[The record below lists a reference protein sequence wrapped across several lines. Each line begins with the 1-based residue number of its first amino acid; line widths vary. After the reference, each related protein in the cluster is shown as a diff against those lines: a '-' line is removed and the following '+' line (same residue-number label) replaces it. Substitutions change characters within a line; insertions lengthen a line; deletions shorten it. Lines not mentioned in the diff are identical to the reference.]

1 MTSVETENESWIL
14 PSFAKSVFYV
24 LLEKN
29 QEWIGMVSD
38 EQNKELANSRGKQQE
53 NRKNGKEIDN
63 YLKQHKKGIIASV
76 RLDPRRCWFHPSR
89 EGME

>member
-14 PSFAKSVFYV
+14 PSFAKSAFYV

-29 QEWIGMVSD
+29 QEWIGMVFD

-53 NRKNGKEIDN
+53 NRKNGKEIE
-63 YLKQHKKGIIASV
+63 IT
-76 RLDPRRCWFHPSR
+76 
-89 EGME
+89 

>member
-14 PSFAKSVFYV
+14 PSFAKRVFYV

-29 QEWIGMVSD
+29 QEWIGMVFD

-53 NRKNGKEIDN
+53 NRKNGKEIE
-63 YLKQHKKGIIASV
+63 IT
-76 RLDPRRCWFHPSR
+76 
-89 EGME
+89 

>member
-1 MTSVETENESWIL
+1 MTSVETENEGWIL

-29 QEWIGMVSD
+29 QEWIGMVFD

-53 NRKNGKEIDN
+53 NRKNGKEIE
-63 YLKQHKKGIIASV
+63 IT
-76 RLDPRRCWFHPSR
+76 
-89 EGME
+89 